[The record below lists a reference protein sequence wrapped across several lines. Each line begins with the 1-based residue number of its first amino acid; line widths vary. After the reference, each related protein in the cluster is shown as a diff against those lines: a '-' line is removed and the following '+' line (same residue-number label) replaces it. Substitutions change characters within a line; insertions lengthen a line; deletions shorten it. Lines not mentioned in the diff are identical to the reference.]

1 MKNIL
6 VLGKGYIASK
16 IEAYWNLDGYNLI
29 FCSQKETKYLTHLDD
44 LIREHDPVFVINC
57 YGFTGKPNVD
67 SCENN
72 KEECHQRNVKDTYSI
87 MKDCQDLG
95 VDFITIST
103 GCVYNDENGRVFTE
117 DDEHN
122 FGHKNPTASVYSKS
136 KSCFEKD
143 FRESLKEDDIENR
156 NYLLRI
162 RMPFDHVMDDKN
174 YINKIIKYDKLV
186 NYPNSITH
194 VGDLVKF
201 IEIIVDGD
209 VEQGVY
215 NVVNKNPITV
225 EEIVEIWNDF
235 VITTTLG
242 DKKNVDKW
250 YSTDDLLSVGLMKC
264 RRSNCVLSTEKIER
278 YYYELVTSREAVV
291 DALWLY
297 FNKLVEEKKNNEIK
311 KLEEK
316 ICAVLS

>member
-6 VLGKGYIASK
+6 VLGKGYISSK
-16 IEAYWNLDGYNLI
+16 IKAYWNLKDYKLI

-44 LIREHDPVFVINC
+44 LIQEYDPVFVINC

-67 SCENN
+67 SCELH
-72 KEECHQRNVKDTYSI
+72 EMECHRRNVIDTQYI
-87 MKDCQDLG
+87 MNECIRMG

-117 DDEHN
+117 EDEHN
-122 FGHKNPTASVYSKS
+122 FGYSNPTASVYSKS
-136 KSCFEKD
+136 KSWFE
-143 FRESLKEDDIENR
+143 ESFKGVLGRGNLKTR

-186 NYPNSITH
+186 NYQNSITC
-194 VGDLVKF
+194 VGDLVRF

-209 VEQGVY
+209 VESGVY
-215 NVVNKNPITV
+215 NVVNKNPITSEDV
-225 EEIVEIWNDF
+225 VKIWNDF
-235 VITTTLG
+235 VTTTTIG
-242 DKKNVDKW
+242 NKKIVDHW
-250 YSTDDLLSVGLMKC
+250 YSTDDLLSEELMKC
-264 RRSNCVLSTEKIER
+264 RRSNCVLSTEKIEK
-278 YYYELVTSREAVV
+278 YFPKLMDSRESVIRV
-291 DALWLY
+291 LWFH
-297 FNKLVEEKKNNEIK
+297 FNKLVEEKKNSEIK

-316 ICAVLS
+316 ICAEFF